1 MADLEEARTLDWA
14 QMKTLHLVIE
24 VLSPSTTR
32 YDRFTKRRLY
42 QERQIPLYWIVDPD
56 QQRVEVWRPDLELP
70 EVEAKRIVW
79 HPTGAGTPL
88 VADLPDLFKPL

>member
-42 QERQIPLYWIVDPD
+42 QEQQIPLYWIVDPD

-70 EVEAKRIVW
+70 EVEAKRIRW
-79 HPTGAGTPL
+79 HPIGANTPL
-88 VADLPDLFKPL
+88 VVDLPELFKPL